1 MRFEEQAGTENG
13 KNNKILLKNEFASVE
28 VLRDDSANG
37 PRLLIRDLE
46 GGDEIYLDILE
57 VESLTRRT
65 HTDFA
70 DFVRPE

>member
-1 MRFEEQAGTENG
+1 MENA
-13 KNNKILLKNEFASVE
+13 NNRILLRNEFGSVE
-28 VLRDDSANG
+28 VMKDESANG

-46 GGDEIYLDILE
+46 DGSEIYLDILE

-65 HTDFA
+65 HADFV

>member
-1 MRFEEQAGTENG
+1 VENA
-13 KNNKILLKNEFASVE
+13 NNRIRLRNEFGSVE
-28 VLRDDSANG
+28 VMKDESANG

-46 GGDEIYLDILE
+46 DGSEIYLDILE

-65 HTDFA
+65 HADFA

>member
-1 MRFEEQAGTENG
+1 MENE
-13 KNNKILLKNEFASVE
+13 KNNRILLRNEFASVE
-28 VLRDDSANG
+28 VLKDDSANG

-46 GGDEIYLDILE
+46 DGSEIYLDPLE

-65 HTDFA
+65 HADFT